1 MKITYFNFNIFI
13 EIIIA
18 LEIYLDT
25 IEFIK
30 EIILFLIK

>member
-1 MKITYFNFNIFI
+1 MFI

-18 LEIYLDT
+18 LEIYLDI

-30 EIILFLIK
+30 EIILFLIKWNIN